1 MYRGKRSDPSPSW
14 SSGRSGV
21 SEMLV
26 FRKQETSVPG
36 LLSKI
41 KNEAAVWAMAGAKD
55 LESLILRE

>member
-1 MYRGKRSDPSPSW
+1 
-14 SSGRSGV
+14 
-21 SEMLV
+21 MLV